1 MKPCPRL
8 PSISESSTCLR
19 SSVGQLLRTSQS
31 NSMRIAAK
39 CSLAVGSAVVA
50 YSASI

>member
-19 SSVGQLLRTSQS
+19 SSVGQLLTTSQA
-31 NSMRIAAK
+31 NSMRIAAG
-39 CSLAVGSAVVA
+39 CSLAVGLAAVA
-50 YSASI
+50 WSASI